1 MSGRNFEEMFEAIRR
16 ELSDLDIEFDMRPRD
31 FDAARIKAFAFIPEL
46 IESLKDMA
54 GAPRDQVVMVRLD
67 QESTRALDDWVKVG
81 AVKSR
86 SEAAALFIREGLRVR
101 AGELD
106 QLRESLDEVHEAQ
119 ERLRRKAAEI
129 FGGDEDEPPSM
140 A

>member
-16 ELSDLDIEFDMRPRD
+16 ELSDLDIDFDVHPRD

-46 IESLKDMA
+46 IESLKDLA

-67 QESTRALDDWVKVG
+67 QESTKALDDWVKVG

-101 AGELD
+101 TGELD
-106 QLRESLDEVHEAQ
+106 QLRESLDEVQEAQ

-129 FGGDEDEPPSM
+129 FGSEDDEPPAM